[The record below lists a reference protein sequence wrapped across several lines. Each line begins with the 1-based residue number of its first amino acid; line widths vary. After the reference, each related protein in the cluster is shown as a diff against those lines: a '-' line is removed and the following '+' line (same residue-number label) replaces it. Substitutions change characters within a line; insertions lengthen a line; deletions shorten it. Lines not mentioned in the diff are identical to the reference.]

1 MSNDLQQQDAQTPA
15 PESKPQQP
23 ERIIR
28 FMRFRKPMAI
38 FSLLVV
44 LIGIYSLATK
54 GLNLGL
60 DFTGGVA
67 AEVSYSQPVQ
77 QADIQ
82 WALVDAGFKDP
93 IVQYIGTQR
102 DVMIRMPVQE
112 GEEDLAQKIQT
123 AVTIADNTAVV
134 EKVDAVGSQL
144 GSELYTR
151 SVGALALALIMML
164 IYVSIRYEFKLAVGA
179 VISLA
184 HDTLFTIG
192 IFSLMGWP
200 FDLTVLA
207 AVLALIGYSLND
219 TIVVFDRIREN
230 FRKIRG
236 AEPTEIV
243 DIALTETLRRT
254 IMTVGTVLVVV
265 IAMYFLGGD
274 GLYWFSVALLVG
286 LFAGTYSSIYIATA
300 YALAMGLSRKD
311 FVVVVKPE
319 FEEEQEVVFPDEKA
333 PPRA

>member
-1 MSNDLQQQDAQTPA
+1 MKDNLPQDAQTPDRYT
-15 PESKPQQP
+15 PPSQ

-28 FMRFRKPMAI
+28 FMRFSKPMAI
-38 FSLLVV
+38 LSLLLV
-44 LIGIYSLATK
+44 LIGVYSIATK

-60 DFTGGVA
+60 DFTGGISAEISYQKPVA
-67 AEVSYSQPVQ
+67 QAEVE
-77 QADIQ
+77 A
-82 WALVDAGFKDP
+82 ALIKAGFKDP
-93 IVQYIGTQR
+93 VVQYIGT
-102 DVMIRMPVQE
+102 DKDLIIRTPAQDSAE
-112 GEEDLAQKIQT
+112 LADKLAQATKL
-123 AVTIADNTAVV
+123 DSNTASIQ
-134 EKVDAVGSQL
+134 KIDAVGSQL

-151 SVGALALALIMML
+151 SIGALALALVMML

-184 HDTLFTIG
+184 HDTLFVVG
-192 IFSLMGWP
+192 LFSLMGWP

-236 AEPTEIV
+236 AEPAEVV

-254 IMTVGTVLVVV
+254 IMTTGTVFVVV
-265 IAMYFLGGD
+265 VAMFFLGGE

-300 YALAMGLSRKD
+300 YGLAMGLSRHD

-319 FEEEQEVVFPDEKA
+319 FEQEEEVVFPDGK
-333 PPRA
+333 

>member
-1 MSNDLQQQDAQTPA
+1 MKDNLPQDAQTPDRYT
-15 PESKPQQP
+15 PPSQ

-28 FMRFRKPMAI
+28 FMRFSKPMAI
-38 FSLLVV
+38 LSLLLV
-44 LIGIYSLATK
+44 LIGVYSIATK

-60 DFTGGVA
+60 DFTGGISAEISYQKPVA
-67 AEVSYSQPVQ
+67 QAEVE
-77 QADIQ
+77 A
-82 WALVDAGFKDP
+82 ALIKAGFKDP
-93 IVQYIGTQR
+93 VVQYIGT
-102 DVMIRMPVQE
+102 DKDLIIRMPAQDSAE
-112 GEEDLAQKIQT
+112 LADKLAQATKL
-123 AVTIADNTAVV
+123 DSNTASIQ
-134 EKVDAVGSQL
+134 KIDAVGSQL

-151 SVGALALALIMML
+151 SIGALALALVMML

-184 HDTLFTIG
+184 HDTLFVVG
-192 IFSLMGWP
+192 LFSLMGWP

-236 AEPTEIV
+236 AEPAEVV

-254 IMTVGTVLVVV
+254 IMTTGTVFVVV
-265 IAMYFLGGD
+265 VAMFFLGGE

-300 YALAMGLSRKD
+300 YGLAMGLSRHD

-319 FEEEQEVVFPDEKA
+319 FEQEEEVVFPDGK
-333 PPRA
+333 